1 MTEEEKLTRK
11 QQKALHKLYQI
22 VADGF
27 NEEGQTVQMVLAKM
41 AEVTWTKVLV
51 KELWKQFQFKMLQK
65 KSTKDLTTT
74 DIDIV
79 FASFSKFVAENSLA
93 VEFPSIQQ
101 IMLQN
106 LTKNYEELANGN
118 R

>member
-1 MTEEEKLTRK
+1 MTQEEEKLSR
-11 QQKALHKLYQI
+11 QQQEALHKLYQI

-41 AEVTWTKVLV
+41 AEVTWTKELV
-51 KELWKQFQFKMLQK
+51 KELWRQFQFKMLQK
-65 KSTKDLTTT
+65 KSTKDLTTK
-74 DIDIV
+74 DINIV

-101 IMLQN
+101 IMLRT
-106 LTKNYEELANGN
+106 LTEKDLH
-118 R
+118 